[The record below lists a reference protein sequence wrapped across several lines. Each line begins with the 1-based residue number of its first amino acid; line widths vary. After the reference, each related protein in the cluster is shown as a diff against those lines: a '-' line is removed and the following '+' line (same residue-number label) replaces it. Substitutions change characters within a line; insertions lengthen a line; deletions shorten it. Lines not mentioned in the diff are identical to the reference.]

1 MSSSKFLALIHKQ
14 KEKPEHIHLPNF
26 NLEAQVNSNRNK
38 LLNHNKTTM
47 KKHNYSAGP
56 CILPPEVFEKSAQAI
71 QNFNGMD
78 LSLLEI
84 SHRDKAFVSV
94 MEEARSLALELLGLE
109 GKGYQALFLHGGASL
124 EFLMVPYNL
133 MKENGKAAYL
143 DTGTWASGAIK
154 EAKHFGETIV
164 VASSKTENYNHIP
177 KKFTIPTDANYFHC
191 TSNNT
196 IFGTQ
201 MKTFPVTDMPIVCDM
216 SSDIFSRSLDF
227 SKFDLIY
234 AGAQKNM
241 GPAGATLVVV
251 KEEILGKTG
260 RYIPSMLDYKQHI
273 DKESMYNTP
282 PVFAVYASLLT
293 LQWLKKL
300 GGISAIEKINQAK
313 ANLLY
318 KEIDRNPLFKGT
330 AQVEDRSN
338 MNATF
343 VLNDASNTE
352 SFDKLWKQAGIS
364 GLTGHRSV
372 GGYRASMYNAL
383 PLESVQV
390 LVDVMRE
397 FENKI

>member
-1 MSSSKFLALIHKQ
+1 
-14 KEKPEHIHLPNF
+14 
-26 NLEAQVNSNRNK
+26 
-38 LLNHNKTTM
+38 M

-56 CILPPEVFEKSAQAI
+56 CILPQEVFEKSAQAI
-71 QNFNGMD
+71 LNFNNLN

-84 SHRDKAFVSV
+84 SHRSKDFVAV
-94 MEEARSLALELLGLE
+94 MEEARALVLELLGLE
-109 GKGYQALFLHGGASL
+109 CKGYQALFLAGGASL

-154 EAKHFGETIV
+154 EAKHFGETV
-164 VASSKTENYNHIP
+164 VTASSKEENYNHIP
-177 KKFTIPTDANYFHC
+177 KNYNIPSDASYFHC

-201 MKTFPVTDMPIVCDM
+201 MKSFPDTTIPVVCDM
-216 SSDIFSRSLDF
+216 SSDIFSRVLDF

-241 GPAGATLVVV
+241 GPAGTTLIVV

-260 RYIPSMLDYKQHI
+260 RYIPSMLDYEKHI
-273 DKESMYNTP
+273 KAESMYNTP
-282 PVFAVYASLLT
+282 PVFPIYASLLT
-293 LQWLKKL
+293 LQWLKNL
-300 GGISAIEKINQAK
+300 GGIPAIEKINNAK

-318 KEIDRNPLFKGT
+318 SEIDRNPLFKG
-330 AQVEDRSN
+330 AANAEDRSN

-343 VLNDASNTE
+343 LLNDE
-352 SFDKLWKQAGIS
+352 SHAELFDKMCKEAGIS
-364 GLTGHRSV
+364 GLPGHRSV

-390 LVDVMRE
+390 LVDVMKE
-397 FENKI
+397 LENKIKQ